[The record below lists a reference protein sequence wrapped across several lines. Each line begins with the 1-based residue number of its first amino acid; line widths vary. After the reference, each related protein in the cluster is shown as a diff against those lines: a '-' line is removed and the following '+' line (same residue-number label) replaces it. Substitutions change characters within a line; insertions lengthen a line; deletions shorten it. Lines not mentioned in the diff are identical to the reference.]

1 MNAIVSIT
9 RDWGIGREGKLLVR
23 NREDM
28 RRFVALTTG
37 GTVVMGRK
45 TFESL
50 PGGPL
55 KDRRNIVL
63 TRDESWS
70 AEGVEVVHGID
81 EALSLVDGADPDA
94 VWLIGGAML
103 YRSLI
108 KCCKCVYVTRHD
120 VVVEADAYFPN
131 LDADDRWQVVES
143 NGAGTTEEGI
153 AYEFVT
159 YARVDGVVPQAEG
172 CDG

>member
-55 KDRRNIVL
+55 KHRRNIVL
-63 TRDESWS
+63 TRDENWS
-70 AEGVEVVHGID
+70 AEGVEVVRGID
-81 EALSLVDGADPDA
+81 EALSLVAGVDPDT

-108 KCCKCVYVTRHD
+108 DCCRRAYVTRHD
-120 VVVEADAYFPN
+120 IVVEADAYFPN
-131 LDADDRWQVVES
+131 LDADERWQLVES
-143 NGAGTTEEGI
+143 NGAGTTAEGI

-159 YARVDGVVPQAEG
+159 YERMDDVASQAEG